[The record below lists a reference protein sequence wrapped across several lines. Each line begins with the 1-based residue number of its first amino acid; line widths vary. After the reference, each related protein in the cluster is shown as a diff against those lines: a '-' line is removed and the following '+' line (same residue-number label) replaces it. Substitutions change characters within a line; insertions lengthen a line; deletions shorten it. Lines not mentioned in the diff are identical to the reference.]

1 MQTRIR
7 TAIILSTL
15 TGLTGVWLVL
25 APFILG
31 YQPSGDPW
39 VTATTHHVATGT
51 VLALVSLTAVF
62 TMIGGALRSLDGT
75 AEAAVTPD
83 RSHLG
88 SRERDAQ
95 EERDAWNR
103 G

>member
-1 MQTRIR
+1 MQARIR
-7 TAIILSTL
+7 TAIVLSTV

-39 VTATTHHVATGT
+39 ITATTHHVATGA
-51 VLALVSLTAVF
+51 VLALISWTTVF
-62 TMIGGALRSLDGT
+62 TMIGGALRILDGA
-75 AEAAVTPD
+75 AEAAATPD

-88 SRERDAQ
+88 SRERDARV
-95 EERDAWNR
+95 ERDTWNR
-103 G
+103 